1 MAAEADYGTADP
13 EKGIYGIY
21 NDFYI
26 RITTTVDKFKL
37 KFRIRITFPNEPA
50 FIVPEREINPI
61 ADVSI
66 VNPMEILKDTFFRCQ
81 LLGLNGNVLDD
92 RLTNDVANRGINLVN
107 IKIGESYSD
116 TADTPATFRG
126 YDTDHTFAF
135 YNGYEN
141 IAISDT
147 TIAYSNYRNV
157 GWYNATT
164 IKLPHTILNR
174 RVINAVELQVG
185 GSGDINKIFM
195 PNVIERSDGS
205 YRLTS
210 LVIDSFDADGTPT
223 GQDIEAVSLGV
234 TLTGYHVFRS
244 VNSGG
249 KDGSYEE
256 FYGRYQLNGAGANV
270 LTQKIRF
277 TYLPMEKFRR
287 HRLRWFNRYG
297 AFEYLDFIGSLETTQ
312 EVTQG
317 KMIQSDGVDV
327 EAASFDD
334 IKTISRPEMR
344 SYGKTSKQRFTLHS
358 GWLNIEEQ
366 EALKDLFKSPNVIM
380 YTPNNNIVPVIV
392 TNNSFKITDIQVD
405 LIKVAIEMELANAD
419 KIQIQ

>member
-1 MAAEADYGTADP
+1 MAAVADYGTADP

-21 NDFYI
+21 NDFYV
-26 RITTTVDKFKL
+26 RITPTFVQLKL
-37 KFRIRITFPNEPA
+37 KYRIRVTMPNDASIE
-50 FIVPEREINPI
+50 FIRPVDPINYI
-61 ADVSI
+61 SI
-66 VNPMEILKDTFFRCQ
+66 VNPVEVLKDTFFRAQ
-81 LLGLNGNVLDD
+81 IVGLNGQILDD
-92 RLTNDVANRGINLVN
+92 RLNNDVANRGCNLVR
-107 IKIGESYSD
+107 IQIGEVY
-116 TADTPATFRG
+116 ADAADDPATFRG
-126 YDTDHTFAF
+126 YDTDDTFTF

-141 IAISDT
+141 IVISDT
-147 TIAYSNYRNV
+147 TISYSNFRAV
-157 GWYNATT
+157 RWYNGTP

-174 RVINAVELQVG
+174 RVINSTELQVG

-195 PNVIERSDGS
+195 PNVIERSNGS

-223 GQDIEAVSLGV
+223 GQDIEPVSLGT

-244 VNSGG
+244 VNSAAT
-249 KDGSYEE
+249 DGSYQE
-256 FYGRYQLNGAGANV
+256 FYGRYQLNGAGANI
-270 LTQKIRF
+270 LTEKIRF
-277 TYLPMEKFRR
+277 NYLAMEKFKR

-327 EAASFDD
+327 EATSFDD
-334 IKTISRPEMR
+334 IKIVSRPEMR
-344 SYGKTSKQRFTLHS
+344 SYGKTSKQRYTLHS

-380 YTPNNNIVPVIV
+380 YTPENNIVPVIV

-405 LIKVAIEMELANAD
+405 LIKVSIEMELANAD